1 MRARLGQYLN
11 GLLESLEMS
20 GDRARYVRFA
30 WGTLWFTLFVVVW
43 GGLVSATGA
52 GDGCGDSWP
61 LCGELLAGSGDVSR
75 LATVIELTH
84 RLTSGMA
91 LLAVVLMVVW
101 ARRIYP
107 IGHRARFW
115 ANAGLAFMVIE
126 SLIGA
131 ALVVFRLVDMNV
143 SLARAL
149 IQPVHMTNT
158 YLLMGALG
166 LAAWWAE
173 SRRRTTGAEPPAAR
187 LVVGALVFVIL
198 LSMLGTTASLA
209 STVFPSESFVE
220 GVRADFT
227 RDAHYLIRL
236 RIWHPVLALGFGGYL
251 LWLGRRL
258 SAGHDGGP
266 PTEFHVVAG
275 LYGVDLAV
283 GALDAFLLA
292 PIAIQ
297 LLHLLL
303 AHAVWIGL
311 VALWVRLVSDSGES
325 DRAIAVG

>member
-1 MRARLGQYLN
+1 MTGGGTRYAR
-11 GLLESLEMS
+11 
-20 GDRARYVRFA
+20 FT
-30 WGTLWFTLFVVVW
+30 WGTLWFTLFVVIW
-43 GGLVSATGA
+43 GGLVSASGA

-61 LCGELLAGSGDVSR
+61 LCGELLAESGAVSR
-75 LATVIELTH
+75 FDTLIELTH
-84 RLTSGMA
+84 RLTSGLA
-91 LLAVVLMVVW
+91 LLAVVVMVVW
-101 ARRIYP
+101 SRRLFP
-107 IGHRARFW
+107 GGHRARFW
-115 ANAGLAFMVIE
+115 AAAGLVFMVIE

-131 ALVVFRLVDMNV
+131 ALVIFSLVDMNV

-166 LAAWWAE
+166 LAAWWAG
-173 SRRRTTGAEPPAAR
+173 SRRLRSADNEHAAAR
-187 LVVGALVFVIL
+187 LVIGALIFVVT
-198 LSMLGTTASLA
+198 LSALGTTASLA

-236 RIWHPVLALGFGGYL
+236 RIWHPVLAVAFGGYL
-251 LWLGRRL
+251 VWLGRRL
-258 SAGHDGGP
+258 STNGDRP
-266 PTEFHVVAG
+266 PSEFHVVTA
-275 LYGVDLAV
+275 LYAVDLVV

-303 AHAVWIGL
+303 AHAVWLGL
-311 VALWVRLVSDSGES
+311 LALWVRLVSEPGDPDG
-325 DRAIAVG
+325 AAMAVG

>member
-1 MRARLGQYLN
+1 
-11 GLLESLEMS
+11 MS
-20 GDRARYVRFA
+20 GGRTRYVRFA
-30 WGTLWFTLFVVVW
+30 WGTLWFTLVVVLW

-61 LCGELLAGSGDVSR
+61 LCVELLAESGTVSR
-75 LATVIELTH
+75 LDTVIELTH
-84 RLTSGMA
+84 RLTSGLA
-91 LLAVVLMVVW
+91 LLAVVTMVVW

-107 IGHRARFW
+107 DGHRARFW
-115 ANAGLAFMVIE
+115 ASAGLAFIVIE

-149 IQPVHMTNT
+149 IQPVHLTNT

-166 LAAWWAE
+166 LAAWWAG
-173 SRRRTTGAEPPAAR
+173 SRRRRTSGGEPAAAR
-187 LVVGALVFVIL
+187 LVVGALIFIVL
-198 LSMLGTTASLA
+198 LSALGTTASLA

-258 SAGHDGGP
+258 SASHDGGP
-266 PTEFHVVAG
+266 PIEFHIVTG
-275 LYGVDLAV
+275 LYALDLAV

-311 VALWVRLVSDSGES
+311 VALWVRLVSDPGES
-325 DRAIAVG
+325 DTAEMAVG